1 MELQAPHTI
10 HQIFKK
16 TKSQQMH
23 HNLQY
28 VTSVKTDV
36 KTASSVD
43 AVDWKDEV
51 PVQIP
56 EPPDPDQCYARP
68 RPD

>member
-1 MELQAPHTI
+1 MLQD
-10 HQIFKK
+10 
-16 TKSQQMH
+16 
-23 HNLQY
+23 LQ
-28 VTSVKTDV
+28 SVKTDV

-68 RPD
+68 RPDY